1 MATPILFHGPQA
13 RGAAVTHA
21 RSIGRLLLD
30 PLGDEGLKVAEARA
44 VVDLAGTSGVGDQP
58 PSVVL
63 GPLDRATP
71 SAGDALLKTLEDL
84 STAPLQI
91 VLWADFL
98 GGVSL
103 TLRSRSLPRW
113 CPPEPHWV
121 SPYMDEDAKNLWE
134 AYTKKDLGACLEILR
149 KRQKDW
155 GDLLQGV
162 CEVSAEQEP
171 LHPSALR
178 LWAQARPLLDGKG
191 SFLNA
196 AHALTE
202 CLA

>member
-13 RGAAVTHA
+13 RGTAVTHS

-30 PLGDEGLKVAEARA
+30 PLGDGGLKVADARA
-44 VVDLAGTSGVGDQP
+44 VVALAGTSGIGDRP

-103 TLRSRSLPRW
+103 TIRSRSLPQW

-121 SPYMDEDAKNLWE
+121 SPYMDEDAKILWK

-196 AHALTE
+196 ANALTK

>member
-1 MATPILFHGPQA
+1 MATPVLFHGPAA
-13 RGAAVTHA
+13 RGEAVTHA
-21 RSIGRLLLD
+21 RSVGRLLLD
-30 PLGDEGLKVAEARA
+30 PLGDQGLKVADARA
-44 VVDLAGTSGVGDQP
+44 VVELASSSGIGDRP
-58 PSVVL
+58 PCVIL

-84 STAPLQI
+84 ATAPLQI

-98 GGVSL
+98 GGVLL

-113 CPPEPHWV
+113 CPPPPYWS
-121 SPYMDEDAKNLWE
+121 SPYMDDDAKQLWTS
-134 AYTKKDLGACLEILR
+134 YSQKDLGACLETLR

-155 GDLLQGV
+155 ADLLQGV
-162 CEVSAEQEP
+162 CEVAAEEAP
-171 LHPSALR
+171 LHPAAAR
-178 LWAQARPLLDGKG
+178 LWGQVRPLLDGKG

-202 CLA
+202 CLP